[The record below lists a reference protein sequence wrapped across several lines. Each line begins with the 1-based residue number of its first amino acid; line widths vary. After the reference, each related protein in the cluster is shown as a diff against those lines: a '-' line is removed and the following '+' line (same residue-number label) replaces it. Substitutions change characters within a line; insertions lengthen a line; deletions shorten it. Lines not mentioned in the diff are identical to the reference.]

1 MTKIVAIFYALCVVA
16 GICWAFYELILKKKD
31 NC

>member
-1 MTKIVAIFYALCVVA
+1 MKIVAIFYTLCVIA
-16 GICWAFYELILKKKD
+16 LIGYAFYELILKKKD